1 MVQREIERAK
11 VVQGTMEQRKMAQ
24 RIAAQRLK
32 VVQPLFRV
40 FTVMARFSIV
50 CVVCI
55 VGIGGAE
62 IVRAS
67 ESCGSVAGMKGIVE
81 ILRSRDGDVQIR
93 NGFIVKRDLEP
104 LLCDDVILTGKD
116 SAAKVLLGDVRI
128 VMGAETRV
136 EIAKTLKSKKT
147 SEPPKVSLLALSYG
161 KLRALVKKASTAQAE
176 GTARPSVETSAISG
190 GSNSRD
196 GASAGEEKFRIKT
209 ATAVAGV
216 RGTDFFTSYDPNT
229 AVTDQAT
236 VEGAVM
242 VRQVGS
248 KRAALVAGGNQVS
261 VEPSESLR
269 GLVKERADE
278 SLAGGKEKRA
288 AGELL
293 VIPMQEQIKNQIRV
307 VSTLAKADPEFTA
320 PQAVKVLGK
329 PELWTDS
336 REKPPDTEGLKN
348 EF

>member
-1 MVQREIERAK
+1 MVKI
-11 VVQGTMEQRKMAQ
+11 VVGM
-24 RIAAQRLK
+24 
-32 VVQPLFRV
+32 
-40 FTVMARFSIV
+40 IV
-50 CVVCI
+50 SVLCGVSF
-55 VGIGGAE
+55 
-62 IVRAS
+62 AS
-67 ESCGSVAGMKGIVE
+67 ATETCGSVGGMKGVVE
-81 ILRSRDGDVQIR
+81 ILRSRDGDDQVR

-104 LLCDDVILTGKD
+104 VQCDDVILTGKD

-128 VMGAETRV
+128 VMGADTRV
-136 EIAKTLKSKKT
+136 EIAKTLKSKQV
-147 SEPPKVSLLALSYG
+147 SAPPKVSLLALSYG
-161 KLRALVKKASTAQAE
+161 KLRALVKKAAPAQGAS
-176 GTARPSVETSAISG
+176 ALSADTSIKTGAA
-190 GSNSRD
+190 NSRD
-196 GASAGEEKFRIKT
+196 GASTETFRIKT

-216 RGTDFFTSYDPNT
+216 RGTDFYTSYDPNT

-248 KRAALVAGGNQVS
+248 KRAALVSGGNQVS

-269 GLVKERADE
+269 GLVKDNRDE
-278 SLAGGKEKRA
+278 SLKSEKEKRA
-288 AGELL
+288 NELA

-336 REKPPDTEGLKN
+336 REKPPEGEGLKN